1 MWRGRTLPLP
11 TEAVGFASMYSLELS
26 ERELRLVRSAVRSFL
41 EDFGHDEADLLREL
55 KELLEKLPD
64 PDE

>member
-1 MWRGRTLPLP
+1 MRRGRTLSPRSK
-11 TEAVGFASMYSLELS
+11 AVGFAAMYSLELT

>member
-1 MWRGRTLPLP
+1 VVRLRHVHTI
-11 TEAVGFASMYSLELS
+11 ELDD
-26 ERELRLVRSAVRSFL
+26 RELTLVRSAVRSFL

-64 PDE
+64 PAE